1 MLNNAH
7 VAQFFEEKLH
17 HSFMTMD
24 EAEYLKWGSL
34 LLKENL
40 SMDTLEEYAEREKE
54 YIPF

>member
-1 MLNNAH
+1 MTYNAH
-7 VAQFFEEKLH
+7 VAQYFFEKLY
-17 HSFMTMD
+17 HSFIVMD
-24 EAEYLKWGSL
+24 EAEYRKWGSL

>member
-1 MLNNAH
+1 MTYNAH
-7 VAQFFEEKLH
+7 VLEYLYSKIEYAFK
-17 HSFMTMD
+17 TMD